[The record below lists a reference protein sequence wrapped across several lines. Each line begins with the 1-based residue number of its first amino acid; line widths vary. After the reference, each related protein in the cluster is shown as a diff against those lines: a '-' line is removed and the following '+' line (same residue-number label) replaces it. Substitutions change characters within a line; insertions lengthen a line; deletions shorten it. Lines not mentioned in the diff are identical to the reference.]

1 MSHGLRIVVIIAL
14 QTVALLG
21 MIGIKQYT
29 LSTGVPVVLKTQP
42 IDPRS
47 LFRGDY
53 VRLNYAIS
61 QLALDQLGGDKEFQR
76 GDAVYVALKPGDK
89 YWEPVSAHRDYPV
102 AAAGQ
107 VVIKG
112 KVQYSSHQRWPGP
125 APMPVPPPS
134 TARTITVKYGVEN
147 YFVPEGEGRE
157 LERPKSGETVSIR
170 VVVDKSGNPAIKA
183 VLVNGVERYVEKLF

>member
-1 MSHGLRIVVIIAL
+1 MNFGLRITLIIAL
-14 QTVALLG
+14 QTAALCA
-21 MIGIKQYT
+21 MVGIKQYT
-29 LSTGVPVVLKTQP
+29 LSTGTPVVLQTQP

-61 QLALDQLGGDKEFQR
+61 ELAQDRLAGDKEFQR
-76 GDAVYVALKPGDK
+76 GDAVYVVLKQDGE
-89 YWEPVSAHRDYPV
+89 YWQPV
-102 AAAGQ
+102 ALLRKYPANVAGQ

-125 APMPVPPPS
+125 ASKPVPPPS

-157 LERPKSGETVSIR
+157 LERPKPGETVSIR

>member
-1 MSHGLRIVVIIAL
+1 MSHGLRIVVVIVL

-21 MIGIKQYT
+21 MIGMKQYT

-61 QLALDQLGGDKEFQR
+61 RLALDQLEGDKEFQR
-76 GDAVYVALKPGDK
+76 GEAVYVVLKPGDE

-102 AAAGQ
+102 AVAGQ

-112 KVQYSSHQRWPGP
+112 RVQTSSHERWQGP
-125 APMPVPPPS
+125 APVPPPPS
-134 TARTITVKYGVEN
+134 ARSIAVKYGVEN

-157 LERPKSGETVSIR
+157 IERSMPGEIVSIR
-170 VVVDKSGNPAIKA
+170 VVVDKYGNPAIKA
-183 VLVNGVERYVEKLF
+183 VLVNGIERYVEKLF

>member
-1 MSHGLRIVVIIAL
+1 MSHGLRIAVVIVL
-14 QTVALLG
+14 QSVALLG
-21 MIGIKQYT
+21 MIGMKQYT

-61 QLALDQLGGDKEFQR
+61 RLVLDQIGGDKEFQR
-76 GDAVYVALKPGDK
+76 GDAVYVVLKPGDE
-89 YWEPVSAHRDYPV
+89 YWEPVSAHRGYPV

-112 KVQYSSHQRWPGP
+112 KVQYSSHQRWQDPGP
-125 APMPVPPPS
+125 APTPPPPS
-134 TARTITVKYGVEN
+134 ARSINVKYGVEN

-157 LERPKSGETVSIR
+157 LERPKPGEIMSIR
-170 VVVDKSGNPAIKA
+170 VVVDKYGNPAIKA
-183 VLVNGVERYVEKLF
+183 VLVNGVERYVERLF